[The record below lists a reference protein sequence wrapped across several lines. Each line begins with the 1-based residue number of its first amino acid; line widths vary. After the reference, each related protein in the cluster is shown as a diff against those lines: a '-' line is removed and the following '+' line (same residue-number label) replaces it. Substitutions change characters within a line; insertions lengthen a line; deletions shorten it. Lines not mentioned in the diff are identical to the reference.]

1 MPVVGTIP
9 IKPENPLPEEE
20 NDHRRRAEQP
30 LNSAMRRLS
39 LRDEKAAAIHA
50 AAAQA
55 HASIYLADTIAAAG
69 GIPSPQPD
77 PLQKP
82 TA

>member
-1 MPVVGTIP
+1 M
-9 IKPENPLPEEE
+9 PEEE
-20 NDHRRRAEQP
+20 NDHRRRAEQA

-39 LRDEKAAAIHA
+39 LRDGKAAAIHA
-50 AAAQA
+50 TAAQA
-55 HASIYLADTIAAAG
+55 HASIYLADTIAAVG
-69 GIPSPQPD
+69 RIPAPQTD